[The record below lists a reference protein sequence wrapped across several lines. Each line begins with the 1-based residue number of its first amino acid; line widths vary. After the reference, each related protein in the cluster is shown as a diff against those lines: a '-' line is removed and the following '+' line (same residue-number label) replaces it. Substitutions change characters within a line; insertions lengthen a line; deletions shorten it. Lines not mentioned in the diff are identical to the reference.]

1 MLFRILLGCF
11 CCRTPCHVTTKKWV
25 TKQSRTF
32 LWYSHSSVCFAVAI
46 NLFRDM
52 CPHVLQIHKLL
63 FSVGLEWTKFR
74 NSRTLSAKCRD
85 QGPRSARPDTCVYPW
100 LCWYCPFVQIVAQAS
115 SQSSQKLEAEK
126 DKDPS
131 ENYAN
136 INQSNKFQ
144 QHWALLLLNH
154 EKFKKNPVQA
164 PDKPGQ
170 KHEGK
175 AEDRIYI
182 QVKCEWII
190 VVGGTQNVLVTTKWQ
205 HETQLGAGN
214 SRLQGVHSPVQNL
227 KTWGRTELM
236 DSNQNAALPKQI
248 YMNQHHPVVCH
259 AMSYFCLCN
268 FPCSSLATK
277 KACIMSPVQI
287 KKWGPKL
294 INHQGLF
301 VQFNMFQVFWLL
313 HFHTW
318 CCVQNWS
325 QAWLQQLRLHA
336 MLLLKSVTTWCL
348 QSWTKQQQPLQTRII
363 ALMHM
368 PLDTMDVIT
377 RWTLSFHKCSRG
389 TAAAQ
394 MDIML
399 LASKST
405 ESLGRI
411 LMRWNR
417 KEMALNLMIRSS
429 QMLLTPKQRPMT
441 PKWKKVNSLVV
452 QQYHVCAPR
461 GRGVPTDQ
469 LQAGFTT
476 VCMTG
481 CSD

>member
-175 AEDRIYI
+175 AKDRIYI

-277 KACIMSPVQI
+277 KHASWAQCKS
-287 KKWGPKL
+287 K
-294 INHQGLF
+294 HEGL
-301 VQFNMFQVFWLL
+301 
-313 HFHTW
+313 
-318 CCVQNWS
+318 NWS
-325 QAWLQQLRLHA
+325 IIKAFLCSSICFRCFGFCIFTLGAVSKTDHKHGCSSSAYMQCCCWRVWRLGVCNRGQNNNNLCKPGSLH
-336 MLLLKSVTTWCL
+336 WCTCL
-348 QSWTKQQQPLQTRII
+348 WILWT
-363 ALMHM
+363 
-368 PLDTMDVIT
+368 
-377 RWTLSFHKCSRG
+377 S
-389 TAAAQ
+389 
-394 MDIML
+394 
-399 LASKST
+399 
-405 ESLGRI
+405 
-411 LMRWNR
+411 
-417 KEMALNLMIRSS
+417 
-429 QMLLTPKQRPMT
+429 
-441 PKWKKVNSLVV
+441 SLVELCPFTSAGGGLR
-452 QQYHVCAPR
+452 QPR
-461 GRGVPTDQ
+461 WI
-469 LQAGFTT
+469 
-476 VCMTG
+476 
-481 CSD
+481 